1 MNPCGI
7 VGPAQRGGRGG
18 VGCGSG
24 GGWRQREGGG
34 GAFRLQRMYVC
45 VVVNIYVLFVKNKNL
60 EVGLKLFFI
69 QSQIVWSVKWC
80 SSWDS
85 YRSEHPGFSE
95 SARLGKI

>member
-18 VGCGSG
+18 VGCGG
-24 GGWRQREGGG
+24 GLRQRGGGGG

-45 VVVNIYVLFVKNKNL
+45 VVGNIYVLFVKNKNL
-60 EVGLKLFFI
+60 EVGLKVFFF
-69 QSQIVWSVKWC
+69 QCQIVWGVKWC

-85 YRSEHPGFSE
+85 CRSEHPGLSE